1 MSTPIIPAIPSGQ
14 SWDAPLNEALDVLG
28 RAGEPV
34 PLPLHT
40 GDESDLQTTFAAADY
55 DQCQIWVDHTTLGR
69 VLAWSDG
76 SSWQF
81 VPQPAAAQADS
92 TAVSVGDL
100 VTDFNNLLAA
110 MRAAGLLAT

>member
-14 SWDAPLNEALDVLG
+14 SWDAPLNEALDILG

-34 PLPLHT
+34 PVPLHA

-81 VPQPAAAQADS
+81 SPKQSAAQSDS
-92 TAVSVGDL
+92 TATTVGD
-100 VTDFNNLLAA
+100 VVSDFNALLTK
-110 MRAAGLLAT
+110 MRASGLMAT